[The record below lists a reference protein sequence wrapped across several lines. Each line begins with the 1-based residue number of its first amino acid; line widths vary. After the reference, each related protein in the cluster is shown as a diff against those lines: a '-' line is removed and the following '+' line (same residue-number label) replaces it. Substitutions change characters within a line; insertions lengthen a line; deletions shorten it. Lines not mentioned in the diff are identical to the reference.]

1 MKTVFDQDTREELIN
16 RISALRDNSIARWG
30 KMNVYQMVKHCTKW
44 DDMTLGRIQI
54 KQVFMGKIFGRLAL
68 KQVLKENAPLRKNTP
83 SVPELIIKEKAGDL
97 NAQKSEWIKNVREYE
112 HYSRPGFV
120 HPFFGNMT
128 REQVGQFVYKHQD
141 HHLKQFG
148 V

>member
-1 MKTVFDQDTREELIN
+1 MKTVFEKDTREELIN
-16 RISALRDNSIARWG
+16 RISALQDNSIARWG
-30 KMNVYQMVKHCTKW
+30 KMNVYQMMKHCTKW

-54 KQVFMGKIFGRLAL
+54 KRVFMGKIFGRLAL
-68 KQVLKENAPLRKNTP
+68 KQVLKENIPLRKNSP
-83 SVPELIIKEKAGDL
+83 SVPELIIKEKDGDL
-97 NAQKSEWIKNVREYE
+97 NAQKSEWIKNIREYE

-120 HPFFGNMT
+120 HPFFGYMT

>member
-16 RISALRDNSIARWG
+16 RISALQDNSIARWG
-30 KMNVYQMVKHCTKW
+30 KMNVYQMMKHCTKW

-68 KQVLKENAPLRKNTP
+68 KQVLKENIPLRKNTP

-97 NAQKSEWIKNVREYE
+97 NTQKSEWTKNIREYE
-112 HYSRPGFV
+112 HYSRTGFV
-120 HPFFGNMT
+120 HPFFGYMT
-128 REQVGQFVYKHQD
+128 REQVGLFVYKHQD